1 MSSARETII
10 RKQADDVVIC
20 ASVRTALTRYKKGG
34 FKDALPEDLLSAVL
48 KATIQKSGIDPKLIE
63 DIAVGN
69 VLAEAGGTNMARMA
83 QLHAGI
89 PHT

>member
-1 MSSARETII
+1 
-10 RKQADDVVIC
+10 
-20 ASVRTALTRYKKGG
+20 
-34 FKDALPEDLLSAVL
+34 
-48 KATIQKSGIDPKLIE
+48 LIE